1 MEQNK
6 IINDY
11 LSSVK
16 RQFEYYKALGDK
28 TFEQLSDEQL
38 FTEIVEGTNSVAIV
52 AKHIA
57 GNQLS
62 RWTDFWT
69 TDGEKEWRNRE
80 TEFELIEMKS
90 REDVVNRWNAGWNC
104 LFEAINSINE
114 QNFNTLVYIRNMGHT
129 IPDAVNRQLC
139 HYSYHVGQIVFLGK
153 LILGNDWKSLSIPKG
168 QSNTYNQ
175 DKFAK
180 PKSKKHFTEDLW
192 FWMKTAWTTVV

>member
-6 IINDY
+6 IIADY

-28 TFEQLSDEQL
+28 TFNQLNDEQIFEEVL
-38 FTEIVEGTNSVAIV
+38 EGTNSVAII

-69 TDGEKEWRNRE
+69 TDGEKDWRHRE
-80 TEFELIEMKS
+80 TEFELLDIQTRDDLITKWES
-90 REDVVNRWNAGWNC
+90 GWSC
-104 LFEAINSINE
+104 LFKAIESIDST
-114 QNFNTLVYIRNMGHT
+114 NFNNLVYIRNMGHT

-139 HYSYHVGQIVFLGK
+139 HYSYHVGQMVFLGK
-153 LILGNDWKSLSIPKG
+153 LIKGDDWVSLSIPKG
-168 QSNTYNQ
+168 KSDSYNQ
-175 DKFAK
+175 DKFGK
-180 PKSKKHFTEDLW
+180 PKTKKHFTEDL
-192 FWMKTAWTTVV
+192 

>member
-153 LILGNDWKSLSIPKG
+153 LILGND
-168 QSNTYNQ
+168 
-175 DKFAK
+175 
-180 PKSKKHFTEDLW
+180 
-192 FWMKTAWTTVV
+192 

>member
-1 MEQNK
+1 MTRR
-6 IINDY
+6 
-11 LSSVK
+11 LSNW
-16 RQFEYYKALGDK
+16 
-28 TFEQLSDEQL
+28 SDEQL

-90 REDVVNRWNAGWNC
+90 REDLVNRWNAGWNC

-153 LILGNDWKSLSIPKG
+153 LILGND
-168 QSNTYNQ
+168 
-175 DKFAK
+175 
-180 PKSKKHFTEDLW
+180 
-192 FWMKTAWTTVV
+192 

>member
-1 MEQNK
+1 M
-6 IINDY
+6 
-11 LSSVK
+11 
-16 RQFEYYKALGDK
+16 GDK

-90 REDVVNRWNAGWNC
+90 REDLVNRWNAGWNC

-153 LILGNDWKSLSIPKG
+153 LILGND
-168 QSNTYNQ
+168 
-175 DKFAK
+175 
-180 PKSKKHFTEDLW
+180 
-192 FWMKTAWTTVV
+192 